1 MSDFSTHHPV
11 LYNEIIHAFQPR
23 KSGFYVDCTVG
34 VGGHAWGILDAS
46 NPEGCLLGMDVDPQ
60 ALVIAR
66 KNLAPFG
73 KRVFLIQA
81 SYTTLHEQL
90 LQLGWGLVDGI
101 LLDLGVSSI
110 QLDNP
115 ARGFSFRMEGPL
127 DMRFDPNNPINAFD
141 LVNEL
146 PEADL
151 AKILHEYGEE
161 RQSRQIARAIR
172 KARPVHN
179 TIELEKIII
188 DASRYSQ
195 GRIHPATRTFQALR
209 IAVNQ
214 ELDALRSVLPQAV
227 GFLKPGGR
235 LAVISFHSLEDRIV
249 KQFFRRESRDCV
261 CPPQIPVCNCDHQAV
276 LKEIN
281 RRPIRPSE
289 SEIEVNPRSRSA
301 RLRVVEK
308 I

>member
-11 LYNEIIHAFQPR
+11 LYNEIIHALQPR

-34 VGGHAWGILDAS
+34 VGGHARGILDAS

-73 KRVFLIQA
+73 KRVILIQA

-115 ARGFSFRMEGPL
+115 ERGFSFRMEGPL

-301 RLRVVEK
+301 RLRIVEK

>member
-11 LYNEIIHAFQPR
+11 LYNEIIHALQPR

-34 VGGHAWGILDAS
+34 VGGHARGILDAS
-46 NPEGCLLGMDVDPQ
+46 NPEGCLLGLDVDPQ

-73 KRVFLIQA
+73 KRVILIQA

-115 ARGFSFRMEGPL
+115 ERGFSFRMEGPL